1 MPRYDRG
8 VAQRYASK
16 KRKKRAAPGRA
27 SAAVVEPARVARDE
41 SLDLD
46 EADDAPPPPPLRSA
60 RSRPAIRITTGPGAE
75 ARRAAPRRTFESYA
89 DEYRY
94 VGRDLR
100 RVAFVAG
107 GLLLVLIALSFFIS

>member
-1 MPRYDRG
+1 MPRHDRG

-27 SAAVVEPARVARDE
+27 SAAVVATGRVAPDD
-41 SLDLD
+41 SLDLE
-46 EADDAPPPPPLRSA
+46 EADDAPVPP
-60 RSRPAIRITTGPGAE
+60 SRPVGTRPSFRITTAAGAE
-75 ARRAAPRRTFESYA
+75 ARRAASRRTFESYA

-100 RVAFVAG
+100 RVALVAG
-107 GLLLVLIALSFFIS
+107 GLLLVLIVLSFFIS